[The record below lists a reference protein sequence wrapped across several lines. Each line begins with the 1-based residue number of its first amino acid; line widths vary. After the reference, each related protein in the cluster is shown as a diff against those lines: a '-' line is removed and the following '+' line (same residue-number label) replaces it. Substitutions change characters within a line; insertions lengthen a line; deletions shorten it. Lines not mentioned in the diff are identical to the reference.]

1 MVNTNELR
9 QGYEMIDH
17 SRINTQ
23 SSFLCVSWEC
33 VGITTCLV
41 YCENDGDWDFVPI
54 DLQENWS
61 TEAFNQAV
69 KRANE
74 LREKLSLKKPV
85 LEVCF

>member
-9 QGYEMIDH
+9 QGYEMIDY
-17 SRINTQ
+17 SRIITQ
-23 SSFLCVSWEC
+23 SSFF
-33 VGITTCLV
+33 
-41 YCENDGDWDFVPI
+41 FVPI

-69 KRANE
+69 KKANE
-74 LREKLSLKKPV
+74 LKEKLSLKKPV